1 MIVDNGVLAVYSKN
15 HREQGHLI
23 DGDFFGGLS
32 LVTDQ
37 ELCMSY
43 VVAVTTCT
51 VS

>member
-15 HREQGHLI
+15 HSEQGHLI
-23 DGDFFGGLS
+23 DGDFFGALS

-37 ELCMSY
+37 ELCLSF
-43 VVAVTTCT
+43 VVAITTCT